1 VRRETNTRWVYI
13 YVQYVVYMN
22 MERRFAIYIKEERRL
37 DIYTHR
43 VLDFEAKPHNDLLW
57 GGVHALKGGGG
68 GRERRRGV

>member
-1 VRRETNTRWVYI
+1 
-13 YVQYVVYMN
+13 